1 MRVAVIS
8 KGTWKQ
14 SKFNYGKNLR
24 VTCEDIDNPKKYVY
38 LNLTEEQGIVN
49 KWLPSIEPGNILDV
63 SLIQGTNNIN
73 KFSQF
78 SLIRKVNYGSK

>member
-1 MRVAVIS
+1 MRVAVLK

-49 KWLPSIEPGNILDV
+49 KWLPYIKEGNVLEV

-73 KFSQF
+73 KFTQF
-78 SLIRKVNYGSK
+78 QIIKEIK